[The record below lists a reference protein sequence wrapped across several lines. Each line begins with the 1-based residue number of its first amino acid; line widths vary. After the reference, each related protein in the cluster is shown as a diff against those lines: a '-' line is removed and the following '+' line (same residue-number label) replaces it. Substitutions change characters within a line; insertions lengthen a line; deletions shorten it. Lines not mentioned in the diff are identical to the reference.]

1 MEKGWRP
8 VLQQTG
14 FYIGN
19 KEVCMATA
27 AEINARTNQLNEIDS
42 QNMRKSYHGIAARLD
57 HMPVGS
63 WQRKIMWLFGGAI
76 FCDCLDQYVGS
87 GMIAYMLSTG
97 WSDTNLNG
105 LFISFTMLGYFFGA
119 LMSGYL
125 ADKFGRRMGLL
136 VNIFIFCVATFVA
149 ALAPNMQILIA
160 IRFVMGLGLGAAL
173 PGSYGALGEFTPPSI
188 RGKYQGYIGLIGN
201 FSPPLGA
208 LCTMV
213 FIPIVGWRMIFVGIG
228 ILSVIVWILMFRHMP
243 ESPRWL
249 ASQGRND
256 EANAI
261 VTAAEESYRARGIEI
276 PEISAEEIERI
287 TEKAEKEE
295 VKQLPW
301 SALFK
306 GSALRR
312 TVTICVALFAMN
324 VIMYT
329 ITGWTPSL
337 FVLRGMDVSMSIGI
351 TVVMLIGAPVGIWVL
366 SMTADRVNRK
376 PALIVSLC
384 LLAVS
389 GFLWTLVPVDNIPMI
404 MFVGFIMC
412 CIDYY
417 YALLACSVYI
427 GEIFPT
433 ELRIRGAGFGNA
445 IGRLGAVLAPYW
457 VAFFLQTSGAT
468 TAYLVNGAIAV
479 VAAIIIGVLGIET
492 RHKTLEEVNDD
503 IVNAAKK

>member
-1 MEKGWRP
+1 
-8 VLQQTG
+8 
-14 FYIGN
+14 
-19 KEVCMATA
+19 MATA
-27 AEINARTNQLNEIDS
+27 AEINAREDNLKEIDLAAL
-42 QNMRKSYHGIAARLD
+42 NKSYHGIAARLD
-57 HMPVGS
+57 RMPVGS
-63 WQRKIMWLFGGAI
+63 WQRKVMWLFGGAI

-87 GMIAYMLSTG
+87 GMIAYMLSIG

-105 LFISFTMLGYFFGA
+105 MFISFTMLGYFFGA

-136 VNIFIFCVATFVA
+136 VNIAIFCVATFVA
-149 ALAPNMQILIA
+149 ALAPTMQVLIG
-160 IRFVMGLGLGAAL
+160 IRFIMGLGLGAAL
-173 PGSYGALGEFTPPSI
+173 PGSYGALSEFTPPSI

-213 FIPIVGWRMIFVGIG
+213 LIPIIGWRAIFVIIG
-228 ILSVIVWILMFRHMP
+228 IMSIVIWFLMFKYMP

-256 EANAI
+256 EADAI
-261 VTAAEESYRARGIEI
+261 VTEVEESYRKKGIEV
-276 PEISAEEIERI
+276 PEITAEEVQ
-287 TEKAEKEE
+287 AEAANEE

-306 GSALRR
+306 KGAIKR
-312 TVTICVALFAMN
+312 TLTICIALFAMN
-324 VIMYT
+324 VCMYT

-337 FVLRGMDVSMSIGI
+337 LVLNGLDVSMSLGI
-351 TVVMLIGAPVGIWVL
+351 TVVMLIGAPVGIWIL

-376 PALIVSLC
+376 PTMVVTLC
-384 LLAVS
+384 MLAVA
-389 GFLWTLVPVDNIPMI
+389 GYLWTLVPIDNIPMI
-404 MFVGFIMC
+404 MLVGFILC

-445 IGRLGAVLAPYW
+445 IGRLGAVFAPYW
-457 VAFFLQTSGAT
+457 VAFFLNTTGAT
-468 TAYLVNGAIAV
+468 SAYLVNGIIAI
-479 VAAIIIGVLGIET
+479 VAAIFIWILGVET
-492 RHKTLEEVNDD
+492 RNKTLEEVNDS
-503 IVNAAKK
+503 IVENA